1 MAGIGSAAAWPMVV
15 RGQQASIPVVGFLNH
30 GSPDERI
37 RFMHR
42 GLSETGYVEGRNL
55 TIEYSWANNEL
66 NRLPDLA
73 AHFVRRQVAVI
84 VAAVSTPAALAAKA
98 ATTTIPIVFGTG
110 ADPVSVGLV
119 ASLNRPGGNVTGVAI
134 RNWELGGKRVGLLH
148 ESAPGTAP
156 LAIIINPDVAG
167 IAEPFIMEVK
177 AAATTIKREIVVFYV
192 RDSRDIETAF
202 AGIVDKRASA
212 VMIGPDVL
220 LNNHQKQLAELANRY
235 KVPAMFPWR
244 ETVEIGG
251 LMSYGPSFADVFAL
265 AGVYCGR
272 ILKGE
277 RAGDLPVQLPTKF
290 ELVINLK
297 TAKALGLSVPPAVL
311 ALADEVV
318 E

>member
-1 MAGIGSAAAWPMVV
+1 
-15 RGQQASIPVVGFLNH
+15 
-30 GSPDERI
+30 
-37 RFMHR
+37 MHR

-73 AHFVRRQVAVI
+73 AHFVRRQVTVI

-98 ATTTIPIVFGTG
+98 ATTTIPIVFGIG

-119 ASLNRPGGNVTGVAI
+119 SSLNRPGGNVTGVAI

-148 ESAPGTAP
+148 ELAPGTAP
-156 LAIIINPDVAG
+156 LAIIVNPDVAA

-177 AAATTIKREIVVFYV
+177 AAAATIKREIAVFYV
-192 RDSRDIETAF
+192 RDGRDIETAF

-212 VMIGPDVL
+212 VMIAPDIL
-220 LNNHQKQLAELANRY
+220 LSNHQKQLAGLANQY

-265 AGVYCGR
+265 AGAYCGR

-277 RAGDLPVQLPTKF
+277 RAGDLPVQQPTKF
-290 ELVINLK
+290 ELAINLT
-297 TAKALGLSVPPAVL
+297 TAKALKLTIPPAIL
-311 ALADEVV
+311 ATADEVI